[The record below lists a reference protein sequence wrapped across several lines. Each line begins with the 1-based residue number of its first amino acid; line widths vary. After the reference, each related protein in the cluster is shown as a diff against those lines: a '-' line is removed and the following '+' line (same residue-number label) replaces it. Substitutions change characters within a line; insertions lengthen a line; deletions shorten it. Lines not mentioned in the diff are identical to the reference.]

1 MPGSPFGGVGSASLP
16 GGGGRY
22 LTYGLDA
29 NNKPVPA
36 RHVVMI
42 ASLTFRPP
50 NPNPAAK
57 SRTGTVIESF
67 QILKTDTTNH
77 KVGAE
82 YDRVYNLDKILALGN
97 TAMDLAAFR
106 SIALQ
111 KPVSPSELTPE
122 MTEAAYGLRAID
134 ETSDPE
140 VFAAGYTTYRGMVVT
155 AVCWN
160 KPTQRGQDFT
170 ACTFV
175 TPTPQDLE
183 GLEHLF
189 GSESAEGEQT
199 AG

>member
-1 MPGSPFGGVGSASLP
+1 MAGSPFDNVGNASLP

-22 LTYGLDA
+22 LAYGLDA

-42 ASLTFRPP
+42 GNLTFRPP
-50 NPNPAAK
+50 GFK
-57 SRTGTVIESF
+57 SKNGTVIESF
-67 QILKTDTTNH
+67 QILKTDSTNH

-82 YDRVYNLDKILALGN
+82 YDRVYNLDNQLALGN
-97 TAMDLAAFR
+97 TAQDLAAFR
-106 SIALQ
+106 SVYLQ
-111 KPVSPSELTPE
+111 RPVNPAELTPE

-134 ETSDPE
+134 AKSDPE
-140 VFAAGYTTYRGMVVT
+140 LAALGIDTYRGMIVT

-160 KPTQRGQDFT
+160 KPTQKGAAFT
-170 ACTFV
+170 ACTFQN
-175 TPTPQDLE
+175 PTPQDLE

-189 GSESAEGEQT
+189 AAPAEGEAAA